1 MFAFAKVELFIA
13 VGHIIPL
20 GAALGKAVPSNKPM
34 RTRPVFRLA
43 TGNALVT
50 VKATEL

>member
-13 VGHIIPL
+13 VGHIIRL
-20 GAALGKAVPSNKPM
+20 GGALGKALPTNKP
-34 RTRPVFRLA
+34 PQPSPFFRLA